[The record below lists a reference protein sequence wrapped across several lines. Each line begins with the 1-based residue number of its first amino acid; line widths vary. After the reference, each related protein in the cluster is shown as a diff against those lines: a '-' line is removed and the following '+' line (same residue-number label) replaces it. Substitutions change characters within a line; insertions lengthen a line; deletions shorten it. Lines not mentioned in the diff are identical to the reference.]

1 MRALIVGGSLA
12 GLAAAA
18 YLTRIGW
25 QVEICEKSPTTLEG
39 RGAGFVTH
47 PELEQGLIAAGC
59 DRAEVEQR
67 LGVQI
72 PHRVVVDAQGDV
84 VDRYE
89 YDQIFTSWGKI
100 YGLLRD
106 AAREVPIHYGAAFE
120 SLVDSDS
127 SGNLPQDPIRA
138 RFSDGVVR
146 EADLLI
152 AADGLRSAVRAQ
164 VAPHAQ
170 PEYAGYVAWRGTP
183 EERDMSAATHAAL
196 GEVFAFCIP
205 PGEQMLGYA
214 VAGAN
219 GEVDAPH
226 RRYNYVWYRP
236 ADETELAR
244 LMTGTDGNVY
254 RNGIAPQLLRPQV
267 VSEMQAAAHR
277 LLSPGF
283 AEIVDITPQPLIQP
297 IFDLTSTQMRYHRV
311 VLIGDAAFVARPH
324 VGMGV
329 TKAVSDAR
337 TLARLLDGGHDI
349 DAALDEYSR
358 LRTVE
363 GNRVIRRARELGAY
377 MQAQNKSA
385 EERAMAE
392 KFRTPRA
399 VLEHTATAF

>member
-1 MRALIVGGSLA
+1 MRALVVGGSLA

-25 QVEICEKSPTTLEG
+25 HVEICEKSPTTLEG

-47 PELEQGLIAAGC
+47 PELEDGLIAAGC

-67 LGVQI
+67 LGVYI
-72 PHRVVVDAQGDV
+72 PNRVVVDAQGNV
-84 VDRYE
+84 VDRHVYK
-89 YDQIFTSWGKI
+89 QIFTSWGKI

-106 AAREVPIHYGAAFE
+106 AAREVPIHYGSAFE
-120 SLVDSDS
+120 SLVGRDS
-127 SGNLPQDPIRA
+127 SGTLPEGAIRA

-146 EADLLI
+146 ETDLLI
-152 AADGLRSAVRAQ
+152 AADGLRSAVRAE
-164 VAPHAQ
+164 VAPEAQ

-183 EERDMSAATHAAL
+183 EERDMAPATHEAL
-196 GEVFAFCIP
+196 ADVFAFCIP

-219 GEVDAPH
+219 GEVHAPN

-236 ADETELAR
+236 ADEAELTR

-254 RNGIAPQLLRPQV
+254 RNGIPPQLLRPEV
-267 VSEMQAAAHR
+267 VREMQAAAHR
-277 LLSPGF
+277 LLAPGF
-283 AEIVDITPQPLIQP
+283 ANIVDITPQALIQP
-297 IFDLTSTQMRYHRV
+297 IFDLTSPRM
-311 VLIGDAAFVARPH
+311 AFHPQGPQGGR

-337 TLARLLDGGHDI
+337 ALASLLDGTNDI
-349 DAALDEYSR
+349 DAALEEYSR
-358 LRTVE
+358 LRTAE